1 MGLLDGLNPI
11 GLITEGIKAI
21 GSIFDNV
28 STTDEERLEINN
40 KLQIIQNDLTG
51 KILSYQAEVTKYQS
65 DVIIA
70 EAKGESWLQRNW
82 RPSLMAIFGII
93 VANNYII
100 APYLEAMFDWQV
112 VLEIPEQLWGLLK
125 LGVGGYIGGRSIE
138 KGIKLWKEKDAQ

>member
-11 GLITEGIKAI
+11 KVISDGISAI
-21 GSIFDNV
+21 GGVIDDVFTN
-28 STTDEERLEINN
+28 DEERAVAHN
-40 KLQIIQNDLTG
+40 KLVEIENTLKKDMLEF
-51 KILSYQAEVTKYQS
+51 QANIVKYQS
-65 DVIIA
+65 QVIIA

-138 KGIKLWKEKDAQ
+138 KGIKLWKDAK

>member
-11 GLITEGIKAI
+11 KVISDGISAI
-21 GSIFDNV
+21 GNIIDSV
-28 STTDEERLEINN
+28 STTDEERLEAKN
-40 KLQIIQNDLTG
+40 KLTTITNAMKSD
-51 KILSYQAEVTKYQS
+51 ILQYQSEIAKFQS

-82 RPSLMAIFGII
+82 RPSLMVVFGII

-100 APYLEAMFDWQV
+100 APYLMAMFDWQV

-138 KGIKLWKEKDAQ
+138 KGISLWKGDAK

>member
-11 GLITEGIKAI
+11 SLITDGIKAI

-28 STTDEERLEINN
+28 STTDEERLEIKN
-40 KLQIIQNDLTG
+40 KLQVIQNDMTSKMLT
-51 KILSYQAEVTKYQS
+51 YEAEITKYQS
-65 DVIIA
+65 EVIIA
-70 EAKGESWLQRNW
+70 EAKGEGWLQKNW

-93 VANNYII
+93 VANNYIL
-100 APYLEAMFDWQV
+100 APYLDAMFDWTV

-138 KGIKLWKEKDAQ
+138 KGIKLWKDAK

>member
-11 GLITEGIKAI
+11 SAITEGIKAI
-21 GSIFDNV
+21 GSIFDSV
-28 STTDEERLEINN
+28 STTDEERLELNN
-40 KLQIIQNDLTG
+40 KLQGIQNDLTS
-51 KILSYQAEVTKYQS
+51 KILGYQS
-65 DVIIA
+65 EIAQYQSEVIIA

-100 APYLEAMFDWQV
+100 APYLMAMFDWQV

-138 KGIKLWKEKDAQ
+138 KGIKLWKGAE

>member
-11 GLITEGIKAI
+11 SLITDGIKAI
-21 GSIFDNV
+21 GSIIDNV
-28 STTDEERLEINN
+28 STTDEEKLEIQN
-40 KLQIIQNDLTG
+40 KIQVIQNDMTSV
-51 KILSYQAEVTKYQS
+51 ILDYQAKVTQYQS
-65 DVIIA
+65 EVIIA

-100 APYLEAMFDWQV
+100 APYLTAMFDWQV

-138 KGIKLWKEKDAQ
+138 KGIKLWKGSAQ